1 MAIDAGLREA
11 RGWRRAGRERP
22 LVVAHRGASRW
33 ELENTIA
40 AFALAAAQGADG
52 VELDVLLCAS
62 GEVVVFHDDDL
73 ARLAGRPERVESLS
87 LSALRKVV
95 LDPRGARLRPAASTP
110 AIPTLPEALT
120 ACGPQLLVNVELKSA
135 GLFDASLARL
145 VAGVSDV
152 VDLAGA
158 ASRVIVSSFDPRAV
172 ALWRQH
178 RPDVPFALLMEKGG
192 IGAFAKAM
200 TLPLLAPSAVHPE
213 SVFCRPDLVDAW
225 HAGGYLVNTWTVDDP
240 AQLRALAAA
249 GVDGLITND
258 PAGALAAL
266 SGYETGQ

>member
-1 MAIDAGLREA
+1 MAIDARLREA
-11 RGWRRAGRERP
+11 RGWGRAGRERP

-95 LDPRGARLRPAASTP
+95 LDPRGAKLGPAASTP
-110 AIPTLPEALT
+110 AIPTLREALT

-152 VDLAGA
+152 VDQAGA

-192 IGAFAKAM
+192 LGAFAKAM

-213 SVFCRPDLVDAW
+213 AVFCRPDLVDAW

-240 AQLRALAAA
+240 AQLRTLAAA

-258 PAGALAAL
+258 PAGALSAL